1 MVLALNTTTGLIA
14 DVPPHFL
21 EHDLLKEV
29 LVAVDED
36 AKPYVPELYKG
47 GTKEEKAAQRSGL
60 KGETVTSEV
69 TENKDEI

>member
-21 EHDLLKEV
+21 AHDLLKEV

-47 GTKEEKAAQRSGL
+47 GTKEEKAASRNTPEDIAPID
-60 KGETVTSEV
+60 ETT
-69 TENKDEI
+69 TKDKI